1 MGNGRCDSPGYNAKH
16 GTHTIIDSERGM
28 ITDFHI
34 FHVDLTGT
42 SANVK
47 LGGLNMFY
55 NDSMITRL
63 NCFFDHQKT
72 QASSLLS
79 KKESKDTR
87 HQFDVWHHGK
97 NMKKKLSKAGKKKYF
112 PELWP

>member
-47 LGGLNMFY
+47 LGGLKY
-55 NDSMITRL
+55 VLQR
-63 NCFFDHQKT
+63 FDDN
-72 QASSLLS
+72 SVELLLWPP
-79 KKESKDTR
+79 KDT
-87 HQFDVWHHGK
+87 
-97 NMKKKLSKAGKKKYF
+97 SKFVAF
-112 PELWP
+112 